1 MSDNSVEAFVEAILE
16 GRRPKRLSVSPD
28 DIDILQVALTL
39 RTSQTEFAR
48 PDEHFV
54 EELHRQLAATVNG
67 VELLPI
73 PSDMREGSG
82 PDRVNLRHDL
92 RRAHPR
98 VEARRLGPIAKAAAA
113 IALIAGT
120 FTASN
125 LVGGR
130 SPAPV
135 AQQAASSATV
145 RSGVLLSVEGR
156 PLGQTY
162 TYRGNP
168 SWIFMD
174 VQGPFPSG
182 VYTCELHLS
191 NGTTVPAG
199 VVAVYNGTGDWA
211 HTVSIEVSQLRDAT
225 LVNSS
230 GVTVAT
236 AKFS

>member
-1 MSDNSVEAFVEAILE
+1 MSDNSVERFVEAILD
-16 GRRPKRLSVSPD
+16 GRPPRRFNVSPD
-28 DIDILQVALTL
+28 DIDVLQVALAL
-39 RTSQTEFAR
+39 RASQTEFAQ

-67 VELLPI
+67 VELQPI
-73 PSDMREGSG
+73 PSDMRHPTG
-82 PDRVNLRHDL
+82 PDRVKL
-92 RRAHPR
+92 RRDPRQAHSLLQ
-98 VEARRLGPIAKAAAA
+98 ARRLGLIAKAAAA
-113 IALIAGT
+113 VALIAGT
-120 FTASN
+120 FTATN

-135 AQQAASSATV
+135 AQHAASSATV
-145 RSGVLLSVEGR
+145 RSGILLSVEGR

-162 TYRGNP
+162 TYRGSP

-211 HTVSIEVSQLRDAT
+211 HTVNIEVSQLREAT
-225 LVNSS
+225 LVNAS
-230 GVTVAT
+230 GITVAT
-236 AKFS
+236 ASFS

>member
-1 MSDNSVEAFVEAILE
+1 MSNNSVEAFVEAILN
-16 GRRPKRLSVSPD
+16 GRPPRRFNVSPD
-28 DIDILQVALTL
+28 DIDVLQVALAL
-39 RTSQTEFAR
+39 RASQTEFAR

-73 PSDMREGSG
+73 PSDVRQANG
-82 PDRVNLRHDL
+82 PDRVKLRANP
-92 RRAHPR
+92 RRAHSR
-98 VEARRLGPIAKAAAA
+98 VLARRLGPIAKAAAA
-113 IALIAGT
+113 AALIAAT
-120 FTASN
+120 FSATN

-130 SPAPV
+130 SPVPV
-135 AQQAASSATV
+135 AQHAASSATV
-145 RSGVLLSVEGR
+145 RSGILLSVEGR

-162 TYRGNP
+162 TYHGTP

-182 VYTCELHLS
+182 VYTCELHLA

-211 HTVSIEVSQLRDAT
+211 HTVSIEVSQLREAT

-230 GVTVAT
+230 GATVAT
-236 AKFS
+236 ATFS

>member
-1 MSDNSVEAFVEAILE
+1 MSDNSVEAFVEAILD
-16 GRRPKRLSVSPD
+16 GRQPRRLSVSPD
-28 DIDILQVALTL
+28 EIDVLQVALTL
-39 RTSQTEFAR
+39 RASQTEFAR
-48 PDEHFV
+48 PDERFV
-54 EELHRQLAATVNG
+54 EKLHRQLAAAVNG

-73 PSDMREGSG
+73 PSDTRQASG
-82 PDRVNLRHDL
+82 LDLVKPRHDL
-92 RRAHPR
+92 RRDHSRAQT
-98 VEARRLGPIAKAAAA
+98 RRLGAIAKAAAA
-113 IALIAGT
+113 VALIAGT

-135 AQQAASSATV
+135 AQRAASSATV

-162 TYRGNP
+162 TYHGNP

-211 HTVSIEVSQLRDAT
+211 HTVSIEVNQLREAT

-236 AKFS
+236 ATFS